1 MSNNL
6 GKIMKGIGGFYYV
19 HIPKQ
24 GLYECKAKGNFR
36 KQGIKPLV
44 GDNVEIAVLDE
55 EKKLGNIISILPRT
69 KELCRP
75 AVANVDQ
82 SLVIFAAAEPNPNYN
97 LLDRFLLSMQQQD
110 VPTIICFN
118 KTDIVNDSDLEQLK
132 QTYER
137 SGHRVCFISV
147 KEQKGL
153 EQVRELLLG
162 KTTVLAGPSGVGK
175 SSLLNYFVPDASME
189 TGTVSEKIKRGR
201 HTTRHSEIFYVGE
214 NTYLFDTPGFSS
226 LYVMNLDKEQI
237 KDYFEEFSE
246 YQEECRFLGCMHIHE
261 PGCAV
266 KQALEEGKLSKIR
279 YDNYIHIVTEVEGQ
293 KKW

>member
-1 MSNNL
+1 MSSNL

-19 HIPKQ
+19 HIPGQ

-44 GDNVEIAVLDE
+44 GDNVEIAILNSE
-55 EKKLGNIISILPRT
+55 EKLGNIISILPRT
-69 KELCRP
+69 KELSRP

-97 LLDRFLLSMQQQD
+97 LLDRFLLSMQQQE

-118 KTDIVNDSDLEQLK
+118 KTDIVNESEVRQLE

-137 SGHRVCFISV
+137 SGYKVCFISV
-147 KEQKGL
+147 REEKGL
-153 EQVRELLLG
+153 DEVKKLLFG

-189 TGTVSEKIKRGR
+189 TGSVSEKIKRGR

-226 LYVMNLDKEQI
+226 LYVMNLNKEQI
-237 KDYFEEFSE
+237 KDYFEEFLE
-246 YQEECRFLGCMHIHE
+246 YQEQCRFLGCMHIHE
-261 PGCAV
+261 PDCAV
-266 KQALEEGKLSKIR
+266 KKALAEGKISRIR
-279 YDNYIHIVTEVEGQ
+279 YDNYIQMVTEVEGQ

>member
-1 MSNNL
+1 MSSSF

-19 HIPKQ
+19 HIPEQ

-44 GDNVEIAVLDE
+44 GDNVEITILSE
-55 EKKLGNIISILPRT
+55 EEKLGNIISILPRT
-69 KELCRP
+69 KELSRP

-118 KTDIVNDSDLEQLK
+118 KTDIVNESEVRQLE

-137 SGHRVCFISV
+137 SGYRVCFISV

-153 EQVRELLLG
+153 HEVKELLQG

-175 SSLLNYFVPDASME
+175 SSLLNYFVPDALME
-189 TGTVSEKIKRGR
+189 TGSVSEKIKRGR
-201 HTTRHSEIFYVGE
+201 HTTRHSEIFYAGE

-226 LYVMNLDKEQI
+226 LYVMNLSKEQI
-237 KDYFEEFSE
+237 KDYFDEFLE
-246 YQEECRFLGCMHIHE
+246 YQEQCRFLGCMHIHE
-261 PGCAV
+261 PDCAV
-266 KQALEEGKLSKIR
+266 KKALAEGKISRIR
-279 YDNYIHIVTEVEGQ
+279 YDNYIQMVTEVEGQ